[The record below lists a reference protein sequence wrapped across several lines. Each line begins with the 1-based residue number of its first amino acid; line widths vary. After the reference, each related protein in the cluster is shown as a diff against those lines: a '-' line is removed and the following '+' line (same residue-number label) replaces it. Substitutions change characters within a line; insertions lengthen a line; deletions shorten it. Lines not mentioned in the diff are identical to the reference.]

1 MMFGTLVDSLDD
13 PVVAMRLMEALD
25 DVALSAR
32 LGAWAAAVGRPEAEL
47 LAGAVR
53 DFLDTADDEVW
64 TQLVGI
70 MTRAEDPGIAALRA
84 VVARALPEAAA

>member
-1 MMFGTLVDSLDD
+1 MFGTLVDSLDD

-25 DVALSAR
+25 DATLSAR
-32 LGAWAAAVGRPEAEL
+32 LGAWAAAENRPEAEL

-53 DFLDTADDEVW
+53 DFLDSADDDVW

-84 VVARALPEAAA
+84 VVSHALPKATQ